1 MHRCHDGSYKL
12 LFSHPRPVIDL
23 LQGFVVEQWVK
34 QLRFDT
40 LERVSNSFVA
50 DSLSTREC
58 DIVWRLRGGDAE
70 WTYIY
75 VMLEFQ
81 STVDRWM
88 ALRVMTY
95 VGLLYQEL
103 VKQRTIIK
111 LSGGSARVLPAIV
124 PIVLYSGDRPW
135 SSVRDV
141 ADLIAPL
148 SNGLAAY
155 TPSLRYLLLEQNV
168 LANQPQRANN
178 LASAI
183 FRLEHPQSAAE
194 IAEIIGRLAEELD
207 GESQR
212 SLRRAFEVWINR
224 VVLPRYL
231 PAPASEMT
239 ESLYSLEELNVMAA
253 TREEFRW
260 PVEYYQEGIR
270 DGVQKGLEQGLEQGR
285 RQSQIECAEQL
296 IRQTAMHDS
305 MIAGVS
311 GLAAQE
317 VALLR
322 AKIAH

>member
-40 LERVSNSFVA
+40 LERVSNSFVS

-58 DIVWRLRGGDAE
+58 DIVWRLRASDDQ
-70 WTYIY
+70 WTYLY

-81 STVDRWM
+81 STVDHWM

-103 VKQRTIIK
+103 IKQRTIIK
-111 LSGGSARVLPAIV
+111 LSSGSAKALPVII
-124 PIVLYSGDRPW
+124 PIVLYSGNKPW
-135 SSVRDV
+135 NAARDI

-194 IAEIIGRLAEELD
+194 IAEIIGGLAEELD

-270 DGVQKGLEQGLEQGR
+270 DGVQKGLEQGR